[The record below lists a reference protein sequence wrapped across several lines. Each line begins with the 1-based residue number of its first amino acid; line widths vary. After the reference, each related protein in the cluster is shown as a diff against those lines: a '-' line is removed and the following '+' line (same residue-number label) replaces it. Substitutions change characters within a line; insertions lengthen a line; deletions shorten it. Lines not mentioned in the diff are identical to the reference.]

1 MSFIIG
7 VLLFVLFLN
16 ALFLI
21 LLILVQL
28 PKKEAGIGM
37 AFGGGAGEALFQG
50 GAANALSKMTTKAA
64 VVFLS
69 VTLLVSIMVSANSD
83 RSSANKV
90 NQLLTEDSES
100 SLPSAESNAANA
112 TPSAVTPTGNVDEIS
127 IPAAPDAGGESA
139 QPVEIQIPVPSGG
152 GDNSVESTPP
162 VE

>member
-64 VVFLS
+64 IVFLS

-83 RSSANKV
+83 RSSASKV
-90 NQLLTEDSES
+90 NQLLSEDAES
-100 SLPSAESNAANA
+100 SLPSAESNATNA
-112 TPSAVTPTGNVDEIS
+112 TPVAVAPTGNVDEIS
-127 IPAAPDAGGESA
+127 IPVPQGTEGDGS
-139 QPVEIQIPVPSGG
+139 QPVEIQIPVPAGG
-152 GDNSVESTPP
+152 GDNAEESTPS
-162 VE
+162 EE